1 MHPETYT
8 FVLSLVTVQFSLHTH
23 THIYVCVYVRKI
35 VLKMYKLY
43 KRKIRVIKSRCVA
56 ILCIAANLFGLE
68 HYFGP
73 DRPALLSRVAVGA
86 LFASLC
92 VFFF

>member
-1 MHPETYT
+1 MCRVST
-8 FVLSLVTVQFSLHTH
+8 FCR
-23 THIYVCVYVRKI
+23 Y
-35 VLKMYKLY
+35 
-43 KRKIRVIKSRCVA
+43 VA

-73 DRPALLSRVAVGA
+73 DRPALLNRVAVGA

-92 VFFF
+92 VFFSSYPRSLVLTM